1 MGLLKTLTINGTKY
15 EVVPVVPASSVTLKA
30 NAWSGDG
37 ERYSQVV
44 GIPGVTS
51 CTKVDLQP
59 TSEQLAEFHYKV
71 LAFVAE
77 NEGGLVTVY
86 AIGDRPSEDHT
97 IQVTLTEVAASEKI
111 RGNTVGTSMPRSNV
125 EQTDPNQADYIE
137 GVEKLVKSIN
147 GIKPDASGNVGGSI
161 VCTES
166 GSMIMI
172 NDASDH
178 LVQGMR
184 IFGKTT
190 QATAPTPTSPADLIN
205 IGAGQSVSVLFGSL
219 GQATIGLQDGLPGIP
234 MQTACTKHNYTDN
247 NGQKWFTDEIDLGR
261 GVYIQRC
268 FTLVFDGTEPWY
280 ISTSGGLLMLAS
292 SDYVIL
298 GKFDI
303 GTYAPD
309 NGDCAY
315 HMCSHFLSVPRNGT
329 RNDGTV
335 SSYGTGRGYTLQ
347 FNDSRYNGNLEGW
360 KGWLAEQAA
369 AGTPMT
375 MVLGLTKPVETEL
388 SDEVK
393 EEFARMHTN
402 KGNMVIQTTI
412 GAEMEVSYVAD
423 TKLYIDNKFNALA
436 TALVNNT

>member
-1 MGLLKTLTINGTKY
+1 MSLLKTLTINGTKY
-15 EVVPVVPASSVTLKA
+15 EVVPVVPASSVTLRA
-30 NAWSGDG
+30 NSWIGFGDV
-37 ERYSQVV
+37 YSQVV

-77 NEGGLVTVY
+77 NEGGIVTVY
-86 AIGDRPSEDHT
+86 AIGDRPSDDYT

-125 EQTDPNQADYIE
+125 EQNDPNQADYIE

-147 GIKPDASGNVGGSI
+147 GIKPDANGNVGGSI

-166 GSMIMI
+166 GSMIVI

-190 QATAPTPTSPADLIN
+190 QAATPTPTSPADLVN
-205 IGAGQSVSVLFGSL
+205 IGAGQSVSVLFGSF

-234 MQTACTKHNYTDN
+234 MQAVCQKHNYTDA
-247 NGQKWFTDEIDLGR
+247 NGQKWFTDEIDLER

-268 FTLVFDGTEPWY
+268 FTLTFDGTEDWKTASNGTPQ
-280 ISTSGGLLMLAS
+280 IGGAQIPELE
-292 SDYVIL
+292 
-298 GKFDI
+298 KFDT

-309 NGDCAY
+309 NGYCCY
-315 HMCSHFLSVPRNGT
+315 HMCSHFLSVPRSGSIP
-329 RNDGTV
+329 DG
-335 SSYGTGRGYTLQ
+335 SLNSYGGTNGHTLQ
-347 FNDSRYNGNLEGW
+347 FKFSAYTGNLDGW
-360 KGWLAEQAA
+360 KAWLAEQAA
-369 AGTPMT
+369 AGTPVT
-375 MVLGLTKPVETEL
+375 VLLGRKTPVETEL
-388 SDEVK
+388 SDDVK